1 MAHQRRFVI
10 QQLLP
15 IGTASLYHSHVTLM
29 RGSPAAVPSS
39 KVTSPLLVRL
49 FAHFLFSS
57 SPGSSLAPH
66 ITAPHNPIIS
76 LYITVLSIHILPKP
90 KMVKAGTSDSYHCY
104 PPTGRTPLF
113 RASRPMTRGLSMFSR
128 GTNTSMGTF

>member
-1 MAHQRRFVI
+1 
-10 QQLLP
+10 
-15 IGTASLYHSHVTLM
+15 M
-29 RGSPAAVPSS
+29 RGSPVAVPSS

-104 PPTGRTPLF
+104 LLPAVPRYSELPGQ
-113 RASRPMTRGLSMFSR
+113 
-128 GTNTSMGTF
+128 